1 MADLEK
7 VLEERSGNYGPFSG
21 HADCSQALKKEIRNR
36 LALNDNFRGLS
47 GVKQHAI
54 LEGLDMIAHKI
65 GRICNGNPTLEDS
78 WVDIEGYAKI
88 TNKVL
93 KGEL

>member
-1 MADLEK
+1 MADIEK
-7 VLEERSGNYGPFSG
+7 VLEERGGNYGPFSG
-21 HADCSQALKKEIRNR
+21 HADCSQALKKEIRYR
-36 LALNDNFRGLS
+36 LMMNNSFMSLPT
-47 GVKQHAI
+47 VKQHAI

-65 GRICNGNPTLEDS
+65 GRICNGDPTFEDS

>member
-7 VLEERSGNYGPFSG
+7 VLEERGGNYGPFSG
-21 HADCSQALKKEIRNR
+21 HADCSQALKKEIRYR
-36 LALNDNFRGLS
+36 LALNDNFSGLS

-65 GRICNGNPTLEDS
+65 GRICNGNPTFEDS